1 MATKPIP
8 NQIEKKVI
16 TCDVF
21 KCTYFLPGLGVI
33 YLGILSTEIHYIGL
47 SKKKAPLLC
56 HVNYEFTQYLKNF
69 VNSIH

>member
-21 KCTYFLPGLGVI
+21 KCTYFLPGLRSH
-33 YLGILSTEIHYIGL
+33 LSTILS
-47 SKKKAPLLC
+47 PLLC
-56 HVNYEFTQYLKNF
+56 ELQIYSIFEKFRQI
-69 VNSIH
+69 NSQVLSGYNIMQEIGT